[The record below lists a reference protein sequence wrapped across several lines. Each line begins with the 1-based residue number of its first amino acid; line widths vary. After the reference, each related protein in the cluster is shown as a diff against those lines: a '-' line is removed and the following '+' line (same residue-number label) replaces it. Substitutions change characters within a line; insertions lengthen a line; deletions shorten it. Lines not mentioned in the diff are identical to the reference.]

1 MADDIVKRLRDS
13 EWEDVLHELAAD
25 EIERLRAEN
34 AELLSGVHDEYMD
47 AVKAAMAD
55 RDRQREARHAAE
67 CNLEAAHATVV
78 RMREALEWL
87 RHWRTKD
94 HESIDCCIEHAL
106 GQAETCSVCHPHG
119 NAALAGGAEPKYASD
134 IEAGLR
140 EAGYGDAVPAS
151 VALPPYRAL
160 ADALRDAMRHA
171 SVPDMATE
179 SGAEYPFV
187 DLMTDEGTSI
197 QGGEYRIALFAEYVA
212 EAALDLLEARA
223 ADQPSG
229 GQS

>member
-1 MADDIVKRLRDS
+1 MKRLRDS

-25 EIERLRAEN
+25 EIERLRAEVKGYYNEAATAYEQRDAITRERDALRENYNPLWDRMN
-34 AELLSGVHDEYMD
+34 AASR
-47 AVKAAMAD
+47 D

-140 EAGYGDAVPAS
+140 EAGYGDAVPAEAAPNIAES
-151 VALPPYRAL
+151 NDRADDAL
-160 ADALRDAMRHA
+160 ASMDSEDAARSA
-171 SVPDMATE
+171 ATNC
-179 SGAEYPFV
+179 A
-187 DLMTDEGTSI
+187 
-197 QGGEYRIALFAEYVA
+197 
-212 EAALDLLEARA
+212 
-223 ADQPSG
+223 
-229 GQS
+229 